1 MIMPELQSTISVV
14 LPSKAVISARIIR
27 KLGYHLYLQPLRDYE
42 IVMITPQGVSV
53 ILVWPDENGIYE
65 YDGTVTTSL
74 TMLPLLVVAVKGM
87 RHTIENRV
95 HNRISVNVGLEY
107 GMLRPDAQSF
117 LTTTRDLSPDG
128 LRFLSVFAPWTNLH
142 LKMRL
147 ILASGD
153 ISLVSKVTRTRVT
166 SANGWGN
173 RQWDTAVKFVEIN
186 AQAHARI
193 ENFVQAHYQRQQQ
206 GRHHRSTSSRSHSK

>member
-1 MIMPELQSTISVV
+1 MMMPELQSTISVV
-14 LPSKAVISARIIR
+14 LPSKDVISARIIR

-42 IVMITPQGVSV
+42 IAMITSQGVAV

-65 YDGTVTTSL
+65 YDGTVTTTLS
-74 TMLPLLVVAVKGM
+74 MLPLLVVAVNFM
-87 RHTIENRV
+87 RQTTENRA
-95 HNRISVNVGLEY
+95 HNRIAVNVGLEY

-166 SANGWGN
+166 SANGWG
-173 RQWDTAVKFVEIN
+173 QPAVGHGGEVCGDSC
-186 AQAHARI
+186 ASPCTH
-193 ENFVQAHYQRQQQ
+193 
-206 GRHHRSTSSRSHSK
+206 